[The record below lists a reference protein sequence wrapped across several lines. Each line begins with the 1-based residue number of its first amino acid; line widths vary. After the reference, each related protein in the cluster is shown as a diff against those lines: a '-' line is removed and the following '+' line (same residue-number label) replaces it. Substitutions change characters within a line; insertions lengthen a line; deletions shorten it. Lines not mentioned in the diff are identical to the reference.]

1 MSKSTD
7 SQSIIPGQNNQWK
20 SSQTGAK
27 KPHILVTFMYFL
39 DKIVNNQLRNFPTI
53 ILLENWK
60 LTETFQFYLT
70 YR

>member
-7 SQSIIPGQNNQWK
+7 SQSIIPEQNNQWK